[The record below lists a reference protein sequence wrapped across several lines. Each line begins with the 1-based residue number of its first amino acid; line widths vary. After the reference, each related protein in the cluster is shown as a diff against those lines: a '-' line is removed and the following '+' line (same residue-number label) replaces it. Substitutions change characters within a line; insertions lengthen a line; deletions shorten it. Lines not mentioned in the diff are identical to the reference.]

1 MEDLKYHLVIVHPNL
16 NNDPVGR
23 HGEIGTITSADLTKD
38 EVYVGFGN
46 NAQGLY
52 STDALLVLRNP
63 NMICEEVIAN
73 IGELDIRDFK
83 LLMEIVILQ
92 EKNSVNYL
100 RDAMELAITNA
111 RTIAY
116 STLSLQKKLEVKI
129 EQDQLPDAD
138 LPKMDASEQRKRISA
153 NNRVCKERIE
163 KGRLPT
169 ISIEGQIFYIGV
181 RMGMLRPKDEFFFRG
196 IEFSKIEDFFKEERS
211 VYIIPYNPHKKEF
224 EAIDYQT
231 ITEIPKHLSV
241 IEIPYERTLDPIG
254 WNRQH
259 GFDPREG
266 LDEID
271 LQMHFDAKPAEWE
284 EIYVPQMIQENLERS
299 SNSEIIG
306 HSNVPSNNSHE
317 EQRNPGRRI

>member
-23 HGEIGTITSADLTKD
+23 QGEIGTITSADLTKD
-38 EVYVGFGN
+38 EVYVGFVN
-46 NAQGLY
+46 SAQGLY
-52 STDALLVLRNP
+52 STDALLVLRDP
-63 NMICEEVIAN
+63 NMVCEEVIAN

-116 STLSLQKKLEVKI
+116 STLSLQKRLGLNV
-129 EQDQLPDAD
+129 EQEQLHAEE
-138 LPKMDASEQRKRISA
+138 LPKMSASDQRKRLSA
-153 NNRVCKERIE
+153 NKRVCRERID

-169 ISIEGQIFYIGV
+169 IGIEGQIFYIDV

-284 EIYVPQMIQENLERS
+284 EIYVPQMIKENLERIGK
-299 SNSEIIG
+299 SEISG
-306 HSNVPSNNSHE
+306 HSNEPSNSSQE
-317 EQRNPGRRI
+317 EQGKSGRRI